1 MAVSLRQLLGE
12 QQKCMAQQPLLRCA
26 ILSVESIRRQWP
38 VKRRD
43 FITLIGGAATWPL
56 AARAQQLDRMRR
68 MGVLIGLGA
77 NDPEAQSRA
86 AALEKGL
93 QDAGWIKDRNLRIE
107 YRWADSPDAL
117 RTHITELIGM
127 APDLIL
133 ASSTPVI
140 VALKEQHARVPI
152 VFVQVTDPLG
162 EGLVASL
169 AHPGGHLTGFTSF
182 EFSIGTKWLEL
193 LKQVAP
199 RVRRVALIYNP
210 QTAPFADL
218 FLRPI
223 QAAASSFAIMPVSIG
238 ARSFAEI
245 EGTVD
250 AFAREPD
257 GALMVLPD
265 VSAFNYREAVI
276 GLAARHRLP
285 AVYPFRVF
293 VASGGLLSYGTD
305 ASDVYRRAAAY
316 IDRILKGERPAE
328 LPVQAPTKY
337 EFAINLKTAQAL
349 GLDIPPTLLALAD
362 EVIE

>member
-1 MAVSLRQLLGE
+1 
-12 QQKCMAQQPLLRCA
+12 
-26 ILSVESIRRQWP
+26 
-38 VKRRD
+38 
-43 FITLIGGAATWPL
+43 
-56 AARAQQLDRMRR
+56 

-86 AALEKGL
+86 GSLEKGL

-127 APDLIL
+127 APDLIF

-140 VALKEQHARVPI
+140 VALKEQHAPVPI
-152 VFVQVTDPLG
+152 VFVQVTGSTRRRARG
-162 EGLVASL
+162 EPGASGRPSHRIHQFRIL
-169 AHPGGHLTGFTSF
+169 DRD
-182 EFSIGTKWLEL
+182 
-193 LKQVAP
+193 QVAGTP
-199 RVRRVALIYNP
+199 QAGDAPGTAGSADYNP

-223 QAAASSFAIMPVSIG
+223 QAAASSFAIIPVSIG

-250 AFAREPD
+250 LFAREPD